1 MKKDLFPTEPKS
13 MTLRF
18 SDRPG
23 RRERHLQRRHGN
35 PLFADPPPRSGLAE
49 LERARREDQ
58 EEVRKFQEEFMALI
72 QEATGLKPNE
82 ESEVILKLKERV
94 DRAYEQASGLGEDQ
108 SRVKAAIPQLIAAI
122 MAAVQRG
129 AGADAQ
135 ALQELDQE
143 ESARAMHYRLLE
155 QPLVADLLAP
165 DSPITAEELLPT
177 LLCSEAEALEAAMQL
192 FDPPQLGALVEDGR
206 ALLEGL
212 ERGGRLPPAARERLV
227 LMEQTLSR

>member
-1 MKKDLFPTEPKS
+1 

-35 PLFADPPPRSGLAE
+35 PLFADPPPPTSLAE

-58 EEVRKFQEEFMALI
+58 EEAQKFQEEFVTLI

-94 DRAYEQASGLGEDQ
+94 DRAYEQASGLGGDQ
-108 SRVKAAIPQLIAAI
+108 SRIKAVIPRLIAPI
-122 MAAVQRG
+122 MVAVRRG
-129 AGADAQ
+129 AGDDPE

-143 ESARAMHYRLLE
+143 ESARAMHYHLLE

-165 DSPITAEELLPT
+165 DSPVTAEELLPT
-177 LLCSEAEALEAAMQL
+177 LLCSDVGALEAALQL

-212 ERGGRLPPAARERLV
+212 ERGGRLPPEARERLV
-227 LMEQTLSR
+227 LMERAQFGQSP

>member
-1 MKKDLFPTEPKS
+1 

-35 PLFADPPPRSGLAE
+35 PLFAGPPPRIGRAE

-58 EEVRKFQEEFMALI
+58 EEAQKFQEEFMTLI
-72 QEATGLKPNE
+72 QEAVALKPNE
-82 ESEVILKLKERV
+82 ESDVILKLKERV
-94 DRAYEQASGLGEDQ
+94 DRAYEQASGLGGNQ
-108 SRVKAAIPQLIAAI
+108 SRIKAAVPRLIAPI
-122 MAAVQRG
+122 MAAVRRG
-129 AGADAQ
+129 AGDDAQ

-143 ESARAMHYRLLE
+143 ETARAMHYRLLE

-165 DSPITAEELLPT
+165 DSPVTAEELLPT
-177 LLCSEAEALEAAMQL
+177 LLCSEAGALEAAMQL

-212 ERGGRLPPAARERLV
+212 ERGGRLPPRARERLA
-227 LMEQTLSR
+227 LMERSLSGPSDG